1 MVLQVK
7 LTKVEIVWHAGTSW
21 EIVIPNDNCS
31 SYHGFPEYSYSRNTN
46 YRVRF
51 STLPVI
57 FESKLRIWI
66 ITNLRNVIV
75 LKLFIIRKFD
85 DIWYFVIEL
94 WKRLNKNYILMYIS
108 IVEQFSF
115 YLFSLISKIKICSNL
130 RIWILIL
137 ILLNLSNLSNYKLF
151 VHQFKHFKS
160 IFK

>member
-31 SYHGFPEYSYSRNTN
+31 SYHGFSEYSYSRNTN

-57 FESKLRIWI
+57 FESKLRIRI
-66 ITNLRNVIV
+66 ITNLCNFIA

-85 DIWYFVIEL
+85 DIGYLILRNIRIVE
-94 WKRLNKNYILMYIS
+94 KMEENYISMYIS

-115 YLFSLISKIKICSNL
+115 YLFSLIGKICSNL
-130 RIWILIL
+130 RI
-137 ILLNLSNLSNYKLF
+137 
-151 VHQFKHFKS
+151 
-160 IFK
+160 